1 MNFKK
6 TNNLVG
12 ALVLL
17 VASVVFVST
26 VEPSTSLWDCGEYI
40 SISNRLEVGHPPGAP
55 TFMMLGRLIS
65 AFTGPANAA
74 YMVNVLSALSSALT
88 ILFLFWTITHL
99 AKKLLLREEEEL
111 SKGSV
116 IAIMGAGLVGG
127 FAYMFS
133 DTFWFSAEEGEVY
146 AMSSFFTAI
155 TFWCI
160 LKWEENS
167 KKVSSDRWIVLIFF
181 LVGISIGV
189 HMLNLLVIPAAGFVY
204 YFKKYEFSIKGFFLT
219 GVISIVILGFLNS
232 IFIPTIL
239 SVADSFERASSSV
252 GMGFNSGAF
261 IFFFLLA
268 GVLGAGMYFFHK
280 NGKRLFH
287 TITVSLTMLIIGFST
302 FAMIVVRSNSN
313 PPLDENNPETI
324 PALMSYFGR
333 EQYGD
338 WPLLYGSYWNSPQK
352 GNTGEV
358 IGKKY
363 FKGYTTSVKGKKYS
377 FQTEFEANEFLESVK
392 DKDAQKLVE
401 LQNKRDG
408 FTLKEQEKN
417 KANYEKSKAIK
428 QKQSEEELQMLRDK
442 MQKELDMEEEMQD
455 LIIDNMKDKDA
466 QKLARIKLQDE
477 RELAALRDKYVMETE
492 LAIELLKKQARQ
504 LDEAK
509 IEQEYIVIGNKFE
522 QKYPPGNDN
531 QYTVFPR
538 MFDTR
543 KDKIQGYM
551 NWSNYKGNRSV
562 RAKEPKI
569 KEGTGYRDMYI
580 PTGAEN
586 FRYFKNYQMGWMYF
600 RYFMWNFAGRQND
613 IQGHNEYYGG
623 DGMIYKG
630 ALTRGNWLSG
640 INFIDKERVGTQN
653 DLPRTMQQFEAYN
666 TYYYLPLLLGL
677 IGLVFMIVK
686 APKDAFSIFLLFF
699 FTGLAIMIYLNPR
712 PYEPRERDYAV
723 AASFYAYAIWIGFS
737 VIAIYKWAMT
747 TDMKQFRNG
756 VLIALG
762 SGALFFLVETI
773 SGGTH
778 EFSYSILFMAVLG
791 IAMIVVPMFLH
802 KSMKSKTALAY
813 MATIIALSAPVIM
826 GVQNWDDHDRSDR
839 YFAREIAKN
848 YLNSCDA
855 NAVLFCFGDND
866 TFPLWYAQE
875 VEGIRTDMKVM
886 NYSLLSSDWH
896 YNQLKRKTYKA
907 EAVESLLDEPEYRA
921 GTRDI
926 VVISPNNQA
935 ISAREFIEYM
945 KNGRDQNPRD
955 AQFGYGR
962 VPFNKLYID
971 VDKEAAIASGLV
983 REDQR
988 NSMVD
993 RIEWTLSGGYI
1004 TKADL
1009 ALVDILA
1016 AYKWDRPLCFTST
1029 AIQGGNRG
1037 LSKYLQNEGMTAKF
1051 VPIVNPGHNQE
1062 KMYSLLMGEEVD
1074 VNGVEGNDGF
1084 NWGNIEKEEVFCDY
1098 YTMRMIRSARMH
1110 YMQLAESYV
1119 NSAFSLERA
1128 NDTTGTNEAKVKEYR
1143 EKAVALLDKQYEVF
1157 PIESCKIDE
1166 LLNYTALMYFR
1177 AKDSAKGFERSKE
1190 LAEYYSENIDY
1201 FARQNGKYIAEM
1213 FQEIGG
1219 FMSHFVALEQGTG
1232 DNSFALA
1239 NFNPEGYDALAKKFQ
1254 QLAVENENFRE
1265 MVQRDIYTVGQ
1276 TRRPGVIPVDFYQ
1289 YAIPNFLPD
1298 ADKDGVSDFT
1308 DRCPRTPGKI
1318 EKGGCP

>member
-1 MNFKK
+1 MCLKSRDLFFIFAQQKIDYMNFKK
-6 TNNLVG
+6 INNLVG
-12 ALVLL
+12 IVVLL

-40 SISNRLEVGHPPGAP
+40 STSNRLEVGHPPGAP

-111 SKGSV
+111 SKGSIV
-116 IAIMGAGLVGG
+116 AIMGAGIVGG

-155 TFWCI
+155 TFWSI
-160 LKWEENS
+160 LKWEENYQ
-167 KKVSSDRWIVLIFF
+167 KVSADRWIVLIFF
-181 LVGISIGV
+181 LVGISVGV
-189 HMLNLLVIPAAGFVY
+189 HMLNLLVIPAAAFVY
-204 YFKKYEFSIKGFFLT
+204 YFKKYEFTIKGFLIT
-219 GVISIVILGFLNS
+219 GAISIVILGFLNS
-232 IFIPTIL
+232 VFIPTIL
-239 SVADSFERASSSV
+239 SLADSFERAASGA

-268 GVLGAGMYFFHK
+268 GVLGTGMYFFHK
-280 NGKRLFH
+280 NGKRLLH
-287 TITVSLTMLIIGFST
+287 TITVSITMLIIGFST

-338 WPLLYGSYWNSPQK
+338 WPLLHGPYWNSPQK

-363 FKGYTTSVKGKKYS
+363 FKAYTTSIRGKKYS
-377 FQTEFEANEFLESVK
+377 FQTEFEAKEFLTSMN
-392 DKDAQKLVE
+392 VE
-401 LQNKRDG
+401 G
-408 FTLKEQEKN
+408 
-417 KANYEKSKAIK
+417 
-428 QKQSEEELQMLRDK
+428 
-442 MQKELDMEEEMQD
+442 
-455 LIIDNMKDKDA
+455 
-466 QKLARIKLQDE
+466 
-477 RELAALRDKYVMETE
+477 
-492 LAIELLKKQARQ
+492 
-504 LDEAK
+504 AK
-509 IEQEYIVIGNKFE
+509 IDQEYIVIGNKFE

-543 KDKIQGYM
+543 PDKIRGYM

-569 KEGTGYRDMYI
+569 KEGTGYRDLYI

-630 ALTRGNWLSG
+630 ALTRGNWISG

-653 DLPRTMQQFEAYN
+653 DLPQTMQQFEAYN
-666 TYYYLPLLLGL
+666 TYYYLPLMLGL
-677 IGLVFMIVK
+677 IGLIFMIVK
-686 APKDAFSIFLLFF
+686 APKDAFSVFLLFF

-762 SGALFFLVETI
+762 SGVLFFLVETI

-778 EFSYSILFMAVLG
+778 EFSYSILFMSVVG

-802 KSMKSKTALAY
+802 KSIKNKAILAY
-813 MATIIALSAPVIM
+813 MATGIALSAPVIM

-855 NAVLFCFGDND
+855 NAILFCFGDND

-907 EAVESLLDEPEYRA
+907 EAVETLLDEPDFRA
-921 GTRDI
+921 GRRDI

-935 ISAREFIEYM
+935 VSAREFIEYM

-955 AQFGYGR
+955 AQYGYGR

-988 NSMVD
+988 GSMVD
-993 RIEWTLSGGYI
+993 RVEWTLSGGYI

-1009 ALVDILA
+1009 AIVDILA

-1051 VPIVNPGHNQE
+1051 VPIVNPGHHRE

-1119 NSAFSLERA
+1119 NAAFSLERVS
-1128 NDTTGTNEAKVKEYR
+1128 DTTGNNEAQVKEYR
-1143 EKAVALLDKQYEVF
+1143 ERAVALLDKQYEVF
-1157 PIESCKIDE
+1157 PIKSCKIDE
-1166 LLNYTALMYFR
+1166 LLNYTAMMYYR
-1177 AKDSAKGFERSKE
+1177 AKDTAKGYERSKK

-1201 FARQNGKYIAEM
+1201 FARQNGKYITEM
-1213 FQEIGG
+1213 FQEIGD
-1219 FMSHFVALEQGTG
+1219 FMSHFDALAQGTS

-1239 NFNPEGYDALAKKFQ
+1239 NFNPEGYQALATKFQ
-1254 QLAVENENFRE
+1254 QLAVENESFRE
-1265 MVQRDIYTVGQ
+1265 LVQRDIYTVGQ

-1308 DRCPRTPGKI
+1308 DRCPTAPGKI

>member
-377 FQTEFEANEFLESVK
+377 FQTEFEANEFLESVNV
-392 DKDAQKLVE
+392 Q
-401 LQNKRDG
+401 G
-408 FTLKEQEKN
+408 
-417 KANYEKSKAIK
+417 
-428 QKQSEEELQMLRDK
+428 
-442 MQKELDMEEEMQD
+442 
-455 LIIDNMKDKDA
+455 
-466 QKLARIKLQDE
+466 
-477 RELAALRDKYVMETE
+477 
-492 LAIELLKKQARQ
+492 
-504 LDEAK
+504 AK

-993 RIEWTLSGGYI
+993 KIEWTLSGGYI

>member
-377 FQTEFEANEFLESVK
+377 FQTEFEANEFLESVNV
-392 DKDAQKLVE
+392 Q
-401 LQNKRDG
+401 G
-408 FTLKEQEKN
+408 
-417 KANYEKSKAIK
+417 
-428 QKQSEEELQMLRDK
+428 
-442 MQKELDMEEEMQD
+442 
-455 LIIDNMKDKDA
+455 
-466 QKLARIKLQDE
+466 
-477 RELAALRDKYVMETE
+477 
-492 LAIELLKKQARQ
+492 
-504 LDEAK
+504 AK